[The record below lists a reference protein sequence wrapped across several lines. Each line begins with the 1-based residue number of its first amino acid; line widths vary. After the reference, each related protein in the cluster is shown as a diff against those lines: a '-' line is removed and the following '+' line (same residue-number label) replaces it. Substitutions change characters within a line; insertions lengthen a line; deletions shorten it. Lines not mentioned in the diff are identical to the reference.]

1 MGNGDKDKNWTSQ
14 KKIDKIDDQILEL
27 IQKRGVHAKEIGSLK
42 SQLSA
47 KSSFYK
53 PEREA
58 QILRR
63 LIEKNSG
70 LISDKKVKSIF
81 KELISACLSLEE
93 SLQIAFL
100 GPLGTHSEAAVK
112 NTLDHP

>member
-1 MGNGDKDKNWTSQ
+1 MTKFLNLS
-14 KKIDKIDDQILEL
+14 KK
-27 IQKRGVHAKEIGSLK
+27 GVHAKRDWKSK
-42 SQLSA
+42 SQIST

-63 LIEKNSG
+63 LIEKNYG

-81 KELISACLSLEE
+81 KELISACLSFEE

-100 GPLGTHSEAAVK
+100 GPLGTHSG
-112 NTLDHP
+112 NS

>member
-1 MGNGDKDKNWTSQ
+1 MVTKTKIEQ
-14 KKIDKIDDQILEL
+14 VRKKIDKIDDQILEL

-63 LIEKNSG
+63 LIRKKILSRNHLF
-70 LISDKKVKSIF
+70 LIKYKMINHNKI
-81 KELISACLSLEE
+81 
-93 SLQIAFL
+93 
-100 GPLGTHSEAAVK
+100 
-112 NTLDHP
+112 

>member
-1 MGNGDKDKNWTSQ
+1 MVTKKKIEQ
-14 KKIDKIDDQILEL
+14 VRKKIDKIDDQILEL
-27 IQKRGVHAKEIGSLK
+27 IKKRGVHAKEIGSLK
-42 SQLSA
+42 SQLSV

-70 LISDKKVKSIF
+70 LISDKNRW
-81 KELISACLSLEE
+81 
-93 SLQIAFL
+93 Q
-100 GPLGTHSEAAVK
+100 
-112 NTLDHP
+112 NTC